1 VADTFLDWS
10 QWAMGIM
17 DFHSLSDYG
26 IDPRSVDPR
35 EKTDHRSDSV
45 PTRESSPLESI
56 TQYITAPREVFNPRA
71 RSDHNREQAG
81 PDRTRTREHS
91 LELPRERP
99 IAPRR
104 HRRERDPAL
113 GLQLRAEE
121 RQLLLEVG
129 KFRVVAATDLER
141 EIYKNN
147 SGQFRHDLEFLKQH
161 GLIERHV
168 LNLRRDGAGDRIR
181 RFDALTLTKDARK
194 KLVLS
199 GHVPEGQELY
209 SGLVKPRE
217 AEHDAQIYRAYLKEA
232 AEIER
237 GGGRNIR
244 VRLDFELKRQI
255 NRAVLQLRKADRTRD
270 DQNLKQEVADR
281 FDLKVQNHRIV
292 LPDARLEYE
301 LDGGGGSSHVDIEV
315 ATSAYHRHHIA
326 SKVQAGFKLYISR
339 GDIGRLGAGVTDDHD
354 LMSEILDI

>member
-1 VADTFLDWS
+1 
-10 QWAMGIM
+10 MGIM

-26 IDPRSVDPR
+26 TDPRSIDPREESDHKR
-35 EKTDHRSDSV
+35 EPV

-56 TQYITAPREVFNPRA
+56 TRYITAPREISNSKTRGEH
-71 RSDHNREQAG
+71 DREQA
-81 PDRTRTREHS
+81 DRSRTRTREHS
-91 LELPRERP
+91 RDIPRQRP

-104 HRRERDPAL
+104 KRRERDPAL
-113 GLQLRAEE
+113 GLQLRSEE
-121 RQLLLEVG
+121 RRLLVEVG
-129 KFRVVAATDLER
+129 KFRVIAATDLER
-141 EIYKNN
+141 EIYKGN

-168 LNLRRDGAGDRIR
+168 LNLRRDGSGDRIR
-181 RFDALTLTKDARK
+181 RFDAVTLTEDARK
-194 KLVLS
+194 QLILS

-237 GGGRNIR
+237 AGGKNIR
-244 VRLDFELKRQI
+244 VRLDFELKREI
-255 NRAVLQLRKADRTRD
+255 NRAVLELRKADRTRD
-270 DQNLKQEVADR
+270 DQNIKQEVADR
-281 FDLKVQNHRIV
+281 FDLNVQNHRIV

-301 LDGGGGSSHVDIEV
+301 LPGNGGSSHVDIEV
-315 ATSAYHRHHIA
+315 ATSAYHRSHIA
-326 SKVQAGFKLYISR
+326 SKVQAGFKLYISS